1 MSMNSKRKRTQL
13 FFEDYFNCTGNQ
25 SKWINCKFPDYIVAE
40 KDINQIINNAQA
52 DSKNYFF
59 NGILTF
65 SEAVNGLREGNYSW
79 SVIKFYYSVYYL
91 LRASLYINKII
102 FIHHKGIYRLEIKK
116 GTTPLRK
123 NNKQYNS
130 DHKGTIKHFI
140 DLFSDID
147 ILLSNQIENMTTYEW
162 LMDKREYV
170 NYRIRKFSEPQDYNF
185 YTYYLTN
192 NFKSNYKELIIEE
205 IEDDFINCFQPETG
219 LLAIPVKR
227 LLTTF
232 KEIVGELE
240 LKSVLTAQQ
249 YVIIKKTLK
258 DEDLLNRLLSLD

>member
-1 MSMNSKRKRTQL
+1 MNSKRKRTQI
-13 FFEDYFNCTGNQ
+13 FFEDYFDCNDNP
-25 SKWINCKFPDYIVAE
+25 SKWINCDFPNYVVAE
-40 KDINQIINNAQA
+40 KDIDSLISGAQA
-52 DSKNYFF
+52 DSKSYFF
-59 NGILTF
+59 NGLLTF
-65 SEAVNGLREGNYSW
+65 SEAVNGLKEGNYSW
-79 SVIKFYYSVYYL
+79 SIVKFYYSVYYF

-102 FIHHKGIYRLEIKK
+102 FIHQKGIYRLEIKP

-130 DHKGTIKHFI
+130 DHKGTIKHYV

-147 ILLSNQIENMTTYEW
+147 ILLTNQIENLTTYEW

-170 NYRIRKFSEPQDYNF
+170 HYRIRKFSEPGDYKCF
-185 YTYYLTN
+185 TYYLSK

-227 LLTTF
+227 LMATF

-258 DEDLLNRLLSLD
+258 DEDLVNRLLAVH